1 MSMPALL
8 LPALAADA
16 SSSLISLT
24 DLVPRIR
31 TGCVF
36 EEQPEDT
43 CGILVTREAPRR
55 LARVRSAFHAH
66 WRWCAPSV
74 FLLTGH
80 ITTCRHRRC
89 DSHQGPAEG
98 HICDVPAP
106 GQSMGW
112 EVFAAAYRAELDR
125 WPRLAHLAAVRQ
137 IALWLQAF
145 QTVTLLSFEP
155 SMPRG
160 TALAAWRERGEF
172 IPYAQR
178 HILRAWL
185 LTGRLK

>member
-1 MSMPALL
+1 
-8 LPALAADA
+8 
-16 SSSLISLT
+16 
-24 DLVPRIR
+24 
-31 TGCVF
+31 
-36 EEQPEDT
+36 
-43 CGILVTREAPRR
+43 
-55 LARVRSAFHAH
+55 
-66 WRWCAPSV
+66 
-74 FLLTGH
+74 
-80 ITTCRHRRC
+80 
-89 DSHQGPAEG
+89 
-98 HICDVPAP
+98 
-106 GQSMGW
+106 MGW

-125 WPRLAHLAAVRQ
+125 WPNLAHLAAVRQ